1 MTAIDPAKTLRRA
14 LFLDRDG
21 VINVEKNYVYR
32 IEDFEFLPGI
42 FELTATA
49 RDLGFALV
57 VVTNQA
63 GIGRGCYTETD
74 YQRLTDWM
82 LGEFRSRGV
91 VIDRV
96 YHCPYHPTAGI
107 GEYLRES
114 FDRKP
119 NPGMILRAQQDL
131 GLDLPGCILL
141 GDKDSDIA
149 AGRAAGVGHLLL
161 LGQAD
166 QAPEGRIVA
175 SPHQHSGVDR
185 TPGTSTDSIPTHAG
199 ATACSQCTDA
209 SDFVVVSDLNRAR
222 EWLRTNFAAAW
233 M

>member
-1 MTAIDPAKTLRRA
+1 MSGEARRA

-42 FELTATA
+42 FEFTATA

-63 GIGRGCYTETD
+63 GIGRGYYTEAD
-74 YQRLTDWM
+74 FQRLTDWM
-82 LGEFRSRGV
+82 LGEFRSRSVG
-91 VIDRV
+91 IDRV

-119 NPGMILRAQQDL
+119 NPGMILKARDEL
-131 GLDLPGCILL
+131 HLDLSACVLI
-141 GDKDSDIA
+141 GDKDTDIE

-161 LGQAD
+161 LGPAD
-166 QAPEGRIVA
+166 ENRDAPDVV
-175 SPHQHSGVDR
+175 PV
-185 TPGTSTDSIPTHAG
+185 TDLA
-199 ATACSQCTDA
+199 DA
-209 SDFVVVSDLNRAR
+209 RQ
-222 EWLRTNFAAAW
+222 WLSANFAAARP
-233 M
+233 